1 MKRILVVLLSAVLLA
16 GCTGSGKPSDTY
28 KEFAS
33 FLEKNELE
41 AAYKL
46 VDKQSRV
53 LIDDRGGVA
62 NLTASAAHIKEHR
75 GVKDIKVTREEQ
87 QGDSAT
93 STALISF
100 NDGFSGE
107 VVNRFIKEDGKWKLV
122 VK

>member
-75 GVKDIKVTREEQ
+75 GVKEIKVTSEEQ
-87 QGDSAT
+87 QGDAAT

-107 VVNRFIKEDGKWKLV
+107 VANRFIKEDGTWKLV
-122 VK
+122 IK

>member
-1 MKRILVVLLSAVLLA
+1 MKRILAVLFSAVILA

-28 KEFAS
+28 KEFATS
-33 FLEKNELE
+33 LEKNELE

-46 VDKQSRV
+46 LDKQSRI
-53 LIDDRGGVA
+53 LIDQRGGVA

-75 GVKDIKVTREEQ
+75 GVKEIKVTSEEQ
-87 QGDSAT
+87 QGDAAT
-93 STALISF
+93 STVLVSF